1 MSSEFTLER
10 EQWNFYLLRFLEFD
24 VNVFKAILS
33 IQRIFN
39 LTEYREVSLK
49 KSLLIMH
56 MWKKADLKYWGKFN
70 KTFTSVIYKCSYCL
84 RILRQQLH
92 IKITLVKVLSNWPMV
107 AATTLRIYRT
117 TNSFFKQI
125 DSLINEIYRCK
136 LDLYNIA
143 RTQRGCNCTFL
154 YHGWKSPRVK
164 DWREFIS
171 SLTNYLVKH

>member
-56 MWKKADLKYWGKFN
+56 MWKKADLKYWGQFN
-70 KTFTSVIYKCSYCL
+70 KTFTSVILSVAIVYGSWDNSYK
-84 RILRQQLH
+84 
-92 IKITLVKVLSNWPMV
+92 
-107 AATTLRIYRT
+107 
-117 TNSFFKQI
+117 
-125 DSLINEIYRCK
+125 
-136 LDLYNIA
+136 
-143 RTQRGCNCTFL
+143 
-154 YHGWKSPRVK
+154 
-164 DWREFIS
+164 
-171 SLTNYLVKH
+171 